1 MKKKIILIIGVLFL
15 TISSFAQ
22 SPEKMSYQALIR
34 NSADVVL
41 SNKTV
46 NMKISIVQSSL
57 DGTIVY
63 SETKTTDTNING
75 LVSIEIGS
83 GLVVFG
89 SFSLIDWSED
99 TSYFIKIET
108 DIDDDSSY
116 DISTTS
122 QLLSVPYALYEKTSG
137 SSTPGPHGADGVKG
151 DTGAT
156 GTNGEN
162 GAQGSAGAAGAQGI
176 PGDTGADGVKGD
188 TGVAG
193 TNGEN
198 GAQGAIGALGPQG
211 LQGDKGDKGT
221 AGAQGAEGQAG
232 AAGNDAT
239 NFWTESGSDI
249 YRTSGDVGVG
259 TTKPSEKLDVV
270 GNINSNGLYL
280 NNQKLVTNDGFGR
293 VEFFNANGQERIEFN
308 GSNTHIQ
315 NAVVLIQESLKV
327 GAGVST
333 SDPAANLEV
342 VGTTRI
348 TSLSGTGDRMV
359 VADEYGDLS
368 TQAIASGPQGIQGDA
383 GPAGADG
390 LLTDGTQ
397 DGQMNYWN
405 GTTWQTINPGN
416 AGAVLQMVGTTPT
429 WVSNADIVAPVIKV
443 TSGIDI
449 VEQGATWT
457 NAGATADTGETVTT
471 SGTVDT
477 NTAGTY
483 TVTYTA
489 TDASGN
495 AGTATRTVIVYATT
509 LNADGTRI
517 VWANYTFSDYSDA
530 HPSPWAPSLTAP
542 EGYEIILYVE
552 GSGSEEYNTN
562 TNIIPN
568 LLQLLQG
575 AGNIDGKAYAGLRYI
590 GPDRGPNGNWSPWT
604 GSYTWGAYAVDTT
617 APVVTVTSGTDT
629 VGQGSTWTDA
639 GATADTGET
648 VTASG
653 TVDTNTVGIYTITY
667 TATDAAGN
675 VGTATR
681 TVTVL
686 DTTAPVV
693 TVTSGTD
700 TVAQFSSWTDAGA
713 TADTGESVIVSGAVD
728 NNTGGAYTIAYTAT
742 DAAGNIGTATRT
754 VTVVDNTA
762 PVVTIT
768 SATDTLAQDYTWTD
782 VGATVDTGESVVVSG
797 TVDTS
802 IPGTYTITY
811 TATDASG
818 NIGTATR
825 TVTVIARIIT
835 LNYTGSAQTFTVPAG
850 VSTIQVEVVAAA
862 GGMPGWGINHP
873 RSAGYTSN
881 KNYWATVTDAS
892 RAGKGG
898 KITADFD
905 VSSLNGQTLQINV
918 GGEGAWGGTHY
929 SNHNVGS
936 NAFNGG
942 GRGDD
947 VIEYQAGGGASDIR
961 IGSYTAN
968 DRIIVAGAGGASS
981 MKQSGGWYTFVA
993 GGAGGGQTGG
1003 TGTQGANGYR
1013 LGGTGGSQI
1022 AGGLGGSGGYSNVR
1036 PYGGDTRFNGD
1047 YTGLGNG
1054 GNGDMDPY
1062 PWLNSGA
1069 PNRGAGG
1076 GGGYHGG
1083 GAGTT
1088 GGGGSSYTSGTYF
1101 SNVSDTQGFW
1111 PNTSSAEYS
1120 SSNSHGYIKITIL

>member
-1 MKKKIILIIGVLFL
+1 MKKKIILIIVVLFL

-122 QLLSVPYALYEKTSG
+122 QLLSVPYALYAKTSG
-137 SSTPGPHGADGVKG
+137 SSTPGPQGTDGVKG

-162 GAQGSAGAAGAQGI
+162 GAEGATGVAGPQGI
-176 PGDTGADGVKGD
+176 PGDAGADGVKGD

-552 GSGSEEYNTN
+552 GSGAEEYNTN
-562 TNIIPN
+562 TNTITD
-568 LLQLLQG
+568 LLQLLQD
-575 AGNIDGKAYAGLRYI
+575 AGNIDGKAYAGLKYI

-604 GSYTWGAYAVDTT
+604 GSFTWGAYAVDTT
-617 APVVTVTSGTDT
+617 VPVIIVTSGTDT
-629 VGQGSTWTDA
+629 VEQGSTWTDA

-653 TVDTNTVGIYTITY
+653 TVDTNT
-667 TATDAAGN
+667 A
-675 VGTATR
+675 
-681 TVTVL
+681 
-686 DTTAPVV
+686 
-693 TVTSGTD
+693 
-700 TVAQFSSWTDAGA
+700 
-713 TADTGESVIVSGAVD
+713 
-728 NNTGGAYTIAYTAT
+728 
-742 DAAGNIGTATRT
+742 
-754 VTVVDNTA
+754 
-762 PVVTIT
+762 
-768 SATDTLAQDYTWTD
+768 
-782 VGATVDTGESVVVSG
+782 
-797 TVDTS
+797 
-802 IPGTYTITY
+802 GTYTVTY

-818 NIGTATR
+818 NAGTATR
-825 TVTVIARIIT
+825 TVTIVAIPSVTNVLGNNNEDSKINVAWT
-835 LNYTGSAQTFTVPAG
+835 TGSEGTASGFKVEYKEIYPSEGSWSTAAENATGSSYLVTGLINFSKAYKFRVSAIVGSLLGEAVESTNSFTPRNLQLPQSWTDINSYLMADGAAISADNQGNGKTHGNYRIDMDTYASLGSNPWYRLPGTHNAGMSSSIVAPAG
-850 VSTIQVEVVAAA
+850 VTGAMILVTNNSEDVIYKINPLGDANDTNIY
-862 GGMPGWGINHP
+862 GPGYYNDGT
-873 RSAGYTSN
+873 TSIS
-881 KNYWATVTDAS
+881 YFWQTVTPPTTNPP
-892 RAGKGG
+892 AG
-898 KITADFD
+898 
-905 VSSLNGQTLQINV
+905 NP
-918 GGEGAWGGTHY
+918 
-929 SNHNVGS
+929 
-936 NAFNGG
+936 
-942 GRGDD
+942 
-947 VIEYQAGGGASDIR
+947 
-961 IGSYTAN
+961 
-968 DRIIVAGAGGASS
+968 
-981 MKQSGGWYTFVA
+981 
-993 GGAGGGQTGG
+993 GAGGG
-1003 TGTQGANGYR
+1003 
-1013 LGGTGGSQI
+1013 S
-1022 AGGLGGSGGYSNVR
+1022 
-1036 PYGGDTRFNGD
+1036 
-1047 YTGLGNG
+1047 
-1054 GNGDMDPY
+1054 
-1062 PWLNSGA
+1062 WNSG
-1069 PNRGAGG
+1069 P
-1076 GGGYHGG
+1076 
-1083 GAGTT
+1083 TT
-1088 GGGGSSYTSGTYF
+1088 GEGRRIIDDARLNLGYGWNWITSLPANSSSSYSFSSSSLYTSIINIAPDTTAPIIRVLSGT
-1101 SNVSDTQGFW
+1101 DTV
-1111 PNTSSAEYS
+1111 E
-1120 SSNSHGYIKITIL
+1120 

>member
-122 QLLSVPYALYEKTSG
+122 QLLSVPYALYAKTSG
-137 SSTPGPHGADGVKG
+137 SSTPGPQGADGVKG

-728 NNTGGAYTIAYTAT
+728 TNTGGAYTITYTAT

-754 VTVVDNTA
+754 VTVVDTTA
-762 PVVTIT
+762 PVVTIA
-768 SATDTLAQDYTWTD
+768 SETDTLAQFSSWTD
-782 VGATVDTGESVVVSG
+782 AGATADTGESVAISS

-825 TVTVIARIIT
+825 IVTVIARIIT

-850 VSTIQVEVVAAA
+850 VTSISVDAYGASGTTNSAAR
-862 GGMPGWGINHP
+862 GGNGPI
-873 RSAGYTSN
+873 
-881 KNYWATVTDAS
+881 
-892 RAGKGG
+892 GKGG
-898 KITADFD
+898 RVQTDLTVTPGD
-905 VSSLNGQTLQINV
+905 VLNIYV
-918 GGEGAWGGTHY
+918 GGAHYYNGGFPSGGGPSSYPTIP
-929 SNHNVGS
+929 GGW
-936 NAFNGG
+936 NGG
-942 GRGDD
+942 GNGPSYNS
-947 VIEYQAGGGASDIR
+947 IGMGWGGGGATDIR
-961 IGSYTAN
+961 IGGTALS
-968 DRIIVAGAGGASS
+968 DRVIVSGGGGAKGNGSNKDGGDGGGLVGQNGGGGTNSGGPRYGAGGSQSS
-981 MKQSGGWYTFVA
+981 
-993 GGAGGGQTGG
+993 GGAGGYAWYGNGTPTYSIVPSSNGALGQGG
-1003 TGTQGANGYR
+1003 TGR
-1013 LGGTGGSQI
+1013 VD
-1022 AGGLGGSGGYSNVR
+1022 SGG
-1036 PYGGDTRFNGD
+1036 GG
-1047 YTGLGNG
+1047 G
-1054 GNGDMDPY
+1054 GY
-1062 PWLNSGA
+1062 Y
-1069 PNRGAGG
+1069 AGG
-1076 GGGYHGG
+1076 GGGGD
-1083 GAGTT
+1083 AG
-1088 GGGGSSYTSGTYF
+1088 GGGGSSYTHPTLCAS
-1101 SNVSDTQGFW
+1101 VVHTQGAQ
-1111 PNTSSAEYS
+1111 TGS
-1120 SSNSHGYIKITIL
+1120 GQLIITIP